1 MFERGKMMKKSMI
14 GSIIGIAVC
23 LPAVNAMAAA
33 FKNLIPTNPASM
45 GEPAV
50 LLFNGILL
58 IGLGY
63 FLRNR
68 ING

>member
-1 MFERGKMMKKSMI
+1 MKRSMI
-14 GSIIGIAVC
+14 GFFLGIAVF
-23 LPAVNAMAAA
+23 LPAVNAMATA
-33 FKNLIPTNPASM
+33 FKDLIPANPALM

-50 LLFNGILL
+50 LFINGVLL

-68 ING
+68 VNG